1 MSRKIFSLDIRDNAI
16 SALLVENSL
25 KGNRIQAQMHV
36 PFSHI
41 NDNNNNDDASENNLN
56 RVSEALGIIS
66 KEINFTGAE
75 TIVSISPE
83 FVAYRNLQVP
93 FKDRKKIRQV
103 LPFELE
109 PLLPYPVDDVIIDF
123 KIIRPAE
130 KTDILVCVTK
140 SAEINALIHTLSE
153 FDIEPYLLTP
163 GGFSSVLCLTHFSH
177 ANEDFIFVDLDGKHA
192 TVFTV
197 VSGRIHIARSFYSN
211 IADPLLKVKKLSDN
225 IFQVIASFESLFLKD
240 FEPSKILLSG
250 SEIDREL
257 FNQEIE
263 QLLGIESVFVDM
275 FADANVKHNF
285 SSDIAFDAATMNNAL
300 SLAVVEIM
308 GLRTINFYGEHSI
321 IKKYWEEYKNDFI
334 KTGLIAAFVFVLL
347 MFNVLFEAHFFQK
360 EVNGLNRQIAFIFQS
375 TFPDVTKIV
384 DPLKQMK
391 ANVAQEQEK
400 NMFTGKIEQEVLN
413 IDILNEI
420 SSRIP
425 ADLDVE
431 ITNFVRGE
439 DSLVISGN
447 TDSFNNVDD
456 IKGRLERSSLFKNI
470 TISSANL
477 EKSTNRIQFKLK
489 IDL

>member
-36 PFSHI
+36 PFSDI
-41 NDNNNNDDASENNLN
+41 NSDIDNDTPENKLN
-56 RVSEALGIIS
+56 RISEALGIIS
-66 KEINFTGAE
+66 KEINFAGAE
-75 TIVSISPE
+75 CIVSVSPE
-83 FVAYRNLQVP
+83 FIAYRNLQVP

-109 PLLPYPVDDVIIDF
+109 PILPYPVDDLIIDF
-123 KIIRPAE
+123 KIIHPAE
-130 KTDILVCVTK
+130 KTDVLVCVTK
-140 SAEINALIHTLSE
+140 TAEINELLHTLNE

-163 GGFSSVLCLTHFSH
+163 GGFSSALCLTDFSQT
-177 ANEDFIFVDLDGKHA
+177 NDDFIFVDLAGNHA

-197 VSGRIHIARSFYSN
+197 VSGRIYIARSFYSN
-211 IADPLLKVKKLSDN
+211 IADPYLKAKKLSDN
-225 IFQVIASFESLFLKD
+225 IFQVIAAFESLFLRD

-250 SEIDREL
+250 NEIDMEL
-257 FNQEIE
+257 FNQEVE
-263 QLLGIESVFVDM
+263 QLLGIKGVAVDM
-275 FADANVKHNF
+275 FSDVNLKLNF
-285 SSDIAFDAATMNNAL
+285 SSDISFDAATMNNAL
-300 SLAVVEIM
+300 SLALVEIM

-360 EVNGLNRQIAFIFQS
+360 EVNQLNRQIAFIFQS

-400 NMFTGKIEQEVLN
+400 NMFTGKIEQEILN

-456 IKGRLERSSLFKNI
+456 IKGRLERSELFKNI